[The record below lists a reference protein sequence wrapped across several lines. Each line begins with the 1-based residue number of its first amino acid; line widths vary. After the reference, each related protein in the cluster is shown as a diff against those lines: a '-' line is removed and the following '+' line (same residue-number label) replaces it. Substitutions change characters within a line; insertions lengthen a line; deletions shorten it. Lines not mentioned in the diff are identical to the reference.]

1 MPYCPWSRSS
11 TRHNVCVAATWNSK
25 QQLAGLGLP
34 WRRRRMVHCVPV
46 LVRHGVDRSANPDRT
61 GRVLRQCAGAQTRE
75 CPAARLPDRV
85 HRFLSEAVY
94 HAAIMPE
101 DDASDIGER
110 APNPLVGVVF
120 VLLFAGLSWVLL
132 SSSDLAN
139 RTALLADR
147 ATFEQITATCLAELR
162 ALRRPRVGSE
172 STRLLSDHLIA
183 VISEITAEN
192 RTWRHAEIPA
202 GSAVADSPLR
212 TNNLRRFQ

>member
-1 MPYCPWSRSS
+1 
-11 TRHNVCVAATWNSK
+11 
-25 QQLAGLGLP
+25 
-34 WRRRRMVHCVPV
+34 
-46 LVRHGVDRSANPDRT
+46 
-61 GRVLRQCAGAQTRE
+61 
-75 CPAARLPDRV
+75 
-85 HRFLSEAVY
+85 
-94 HAAIMPE
+94 MPE

-147 ATFEQITATCLAELR
+147 ATFEQITATRLAELR
-162 ALRRPRVGSE
+162 ALLRPRVGSE